1 MLRDMAARTPEKR
14 KADALLKLE
23 AVESKVWVGSASR
36 TSDVHLV
43 PVTHTWNGSQVVL
56 ATGPRSRTVSNMTA
70 NPKARLALGE
80 TRDVVMIDVI
90 LIEAVPAS
98 DAPAAR
104 AEGYAAQAGWDA
116 RKIRPTTGTSC
127 SDQSASKSRAKA
139 RTWRAAPSCEKGN
152 GWCERTTDARST
164 GEHRGS
170 QDAGYRQRRRM

>member
-80 TRDVVMIDVI
+80 TRDVVMIDAI
-90 LIEAVPAS
+90 LIEAVSAS
-98 DAPAAR
+98 DAPVAL
-104 AEGYAAQAGWDA
+104 AEGYAAQAGWDP
-116 RKIRPTTGTSC
+116 RT
-127 SDQSASKSRAKA
+127 DSANYVYLVLGPKRIQVWSEGEDLAD
-139 RTWRAAPSCEKGN
+139 RTIMR
-152 GWCERTTDARST
+152 D
-164 GEHRGS
+164 GEWVV
-170 QDAGYRQRRRM
+170 